1 MKIQLKLTIE
11 GQLVV
16 GGWEDNCQS
25 LIING
30 REIIRE
36 GKPNLELAQIKEQI
50 QENVFEHEVPS
61 LEIN

>member
-36 GKPNLELAQIKEQI
+36 GRPNLELTQIEEQ
-50 QENVFEHEVPS
+50 QENVVP
-61 LEIN
+61 LELN